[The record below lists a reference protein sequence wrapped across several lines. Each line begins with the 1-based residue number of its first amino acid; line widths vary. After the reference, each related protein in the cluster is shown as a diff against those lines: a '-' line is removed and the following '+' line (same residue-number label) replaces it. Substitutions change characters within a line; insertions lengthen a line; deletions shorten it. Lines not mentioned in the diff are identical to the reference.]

1 MNAGTTQIH
10 RGVPEAGIVNLRD
23 ILTVLFKYK
32 YSIITVSFV
41 IILASLVL
49 AFSQK
54 SGYEAEISL
63 LVKVGREHLFTSEAN
78 DGTPRLAMGVQA
90 IVGPELT
97 ILASKD
103 LRQRVLETIGVDQI
117 YPDLIENA
125 REAMSPMPAALS
137 RFKANLNVKQDESPT
152 IIRVTFQH
160 ENSAMATTS
169 LNILAKFW
177 KEKHLKVFSTPQTP
191 FLQKQAESYRK
202 KLNHTEAQL
211 QQFKQ
216 EHGISSFPKQ
226 RALLLEQRQ
235 QLDATLKSIQ
245 NNIQSISAKMASL
258 HQQIK
263 TIPKEIPISMVD
275 ERSDIIGYTKRELFT
290 LQRKEHELSAKYQDK
305 SRLLIDLR
313 KEISIIQTFLDEQ
326 EAELGD
332 TVTSGRNPVYQ
343 KLELGILNAKSQHVA
358 LQSEHRVITKQLKG
372 LNDQVHHVGQL
383 EQKFDRL
390 VREAEKDQENLSRY
404 MEKVETASI
413 TEELD
418 RQQIANVSV
427 IQAATVS
434 FKSVKTKQYVI
445 VILGLMLGVASGI
458 ALALVFENLQMGYV
472 RPEQL
477 TYEQGIPVLVSITNK
492 Q

>member
-1 MNAGTTQIH
+1 MNLESTQAH
-10 RGVPEAGIVNLRD
+10 RFETQKGMLNLRD

-32 YSIITVSFV
+32 YSIITVSFLIV
-41 IILASLVL
+41 LASLVL

-54 SGYEAEISL
+54 PGYEAEISL

-78 DGTPRLAMGVQA
+78 DGMPRLAMGIQA

-103 LRQRVLETIGVDQI
+103 LRQRVLEEIGVNQI
-117 YPDLIENA
+117 YPDLLENA
-125 REAMSPMPAALS
+125 REGVSPMPAALS
-137 RFKANLNVKQDESPT
+137 RFKANLNVEQRESPT

-160 ENSAMATTS
+160 DNPIVATKS

-202 KLNHTEAQL
+202 KLNHTEDQL

-226 RALLLEQRQ
+226 RALLLEQRH
-235 QLDATLKSIQ
+235 QLDTTLKSVE
-245 NNIQSISAKMASL
+245 NKIQSISATMASL
-258 HQQIK
+258 YQQIK
-263 TIPKEIPISMVD
+263 TIPKEIPISMID
-275 ERSDIIGYTKRELFT
+275 ERSDIIGYSKRELFK
-290 LQRKEHELSAKYQDK
+290 LQREERELSAKYQDK
-305 SRLLIDLR
+305 SRPLIDLR
-313 KEISIIQTFLDEQ
+313 KEIGIIQTFLDEQ

-343 KLELGILNAKSQHVA
+343 KLELELLNAKTQHVA
-358 LQSEHRVITKQLKG
+358 LQSEHRVLTKQLKG
-372 LNDQVHHVGQL
+372 LSDQVSHVGQL
-383 EQKFDRL
+383 EQRFDSL
-390 VREAEKDQENLSRY
+390 VHEAEKDRENLSRY
-404 MEKVETASI
+404 MEKVETATI

-427 IQAATVS
+427 IQTATVS
-434 FKSVKTKQYVI
+434 FKSVKTKQTAI
-445 VILGLMLGVASGI
+445 VILGLMLGIASSIG
-458 ALALVFENLQMGYV
+458 LVFILEHLQQSYT
-472 RPEQL
+472 RPEQVTHEL
-477 TYEQGIPVLVSITNK
+477 GLPILVSVTNK
-492 Q
+492 R